1 MVTDQLIA
9 GTSAVVAGIITVY
22 ISYRLGTS
30 EAYAARTSEAL
41 RKLPGR
47 SNLDPR
53 DLTFGFRAAMV
64 FGIALGACVALLGV
78 LTLISARG

>member
-1 MVTDQLIA
+1 MVADKLIA
-9 GTSAVVAGIITVY
+9 GSSAVVAGIITVY

-47 SNLDPR
+47 SNLDLR
-53 DLTFGFRAAMV
+53 HLTFGFRAATYL
-64 FGIALGACVALLGV
+64 GIVLGACITLLGV
-78 LTLISARG
+78 LTLMSAHG